1 MDKKRVVTIVL
12 VVVFIIA
19 IVGVVMIFRKK
30 DLGKVDGG
38 RINGN
43 ADEMGIHYGGSFDEF
58 QYQEEEEKEDLE
70 KESAEVDLDEVASET
85 ARIEKEFEKNKPGE
99 VTTDDEELSG
109 TGDRVSARAAV
120 SGSGSKREE
129 KESENI
135 GKISDRSESG
145 QNVPDESGEADD
157 GGDIGH
163 IIQSSGYAE
172 HEVVCDAETQEMAET
187 IAAQIGGTVLSYQN
201 GIATIQIEENVDTLL
216 ERLEQEGSSL
226 ELHRNYF
233 ISEP

>member
-1 MDKKRVVTIVL
+1 MDKKRVVIIVL

-58 QYQEEEEKEDLE
+58 QYQEEEDLE

-99 VTTDDEELSG
+99 VIKDDEELSG

-129 KESENI
+129 KESENKI
-135 GKISDRSESG
+135 GRASCRERVSRS
-145 QNVPDESGEADD
+145 V
-157 GGDIGH
+157 
-163 IIQSSGYAE
+163 
-172 HEVVCDAETQEMAET
+172 
-187 IAAQIGGTVLSYQN
+187 
-201 GIATIQIEENVDTLL
+201 
-216 ERLEQEGSSL
+216 
-226 ELHRNYF
+226 
-233 ISEP
+233 